1 VIIDQIKS
9 QIKDAMK
16 SRDSERSALL
26 RLVLGTI
33 QQEGDDS
40 DEVVA
45 AIIRKMIKS
54 NNQTVEAVVANGG
67 TASEIH
73 QENALL
79 NSFLPQSMTVEEIK
93 HYLAGKIECQP
104 IGKAMGAAMK
114 ILKAD
119 GKVAQG
125 ADVKKALE
133 EFANEC

>member
-1 VIIDQIKS
+1 MIIDRVKE

-16 SRDSERSALL
+16 SRDSDKSALL
-26 RLVLGTI
+26 RLVVGTA

-40 DEVVA
+40 DTAVEKV
-45 AIIRKMIKS
+45 IRKMIKS
-54 NNQTVEAVVANGG
+54 NNQTAEAVVANGG

-73 QENALL
+73 KENALL
-79 NSFLPQSMTVEEIK
+79 SSFLPQSMTVEEIK
-93 HYLAGKIECQP
+93 HHLAGKIERQP

-119 GKVAQG
+119 GKTAQG